1 MTVRAQSAAAV
12 PVTIVLRQ
20 LRDELPPDYFTL
32 DWVMGSLRKR
42 SFGIVMLLLG
52 LAAIA
57 PGVSVAAG
65 LLLMIPAC
73 QLILGHAVPVFPRRI
88 ATRPIPTRR
97 IKALLRHAI
106 PVLGYLEKA
115 IHPRWQMPPEPTGRA
130 VGVIVLILSAALV
143 FIPIPM
149 SNIAPAL
156 VIVLISLAWLEED
169 GLQLVVAMLAGVFIS
184 ALAAAAVWEMVR
196 GAEWLARLW

>member
-1 MTVRAQSAAAV
+1 MSVRAQSAAVV
-12 PVTIVLRQ
+12 PVSIVLRQ

-52 LAAIA
+52 LAAMA

-88 ATRPIPTRR
+88 ASRPIPTRR
-97 IKALLRHAI
+97 IEALLRHAI
-106 PVLGYLEKA
+106 PVLGHLEKA
-115 IHPRWQMPPEPTGRA
+115 IHPRWQMPLEPTGRA
-130 VGVIVLILSAALV
+130 VGVIVLILSAVLV

-169 GLQLVVAMLAGVFIS
+169 GLQLVVAMLAGVFIA
-184 ALAAAAVWEMVR
+184 ALASAAMWGMVR
-196 GAEWLARLW
+196 GAEWVARLW